1 MVEGNVPVP
10 ELFLDGTEAPY
21 HDVLPFTSSILG
33 IPGRNLL
40 PVISPRSNHRTVPF
54 VRLRVA
60 YQYYGKHIRF
70 RGRTLPTSLCALP
83 VRDAL
88 PGVHSLRGSV
98 VNVLLA
104 GTTLSAGK
112 VANSGLHFGIVDGCH
127 EIGCG
132 SGNDTFLNAFPRGH
146 QV

>member
-60 YQYYGKHIRF
+60 YQYYGKHIRLF
-70 RGRTLPTSLCALP
+70 
-83 VRDAL
+83 
-88 PGVHSLRGSV
+88 GVERFQRRYVHFLFGTPC
-98 VNVLLA
+98 LA
-104 GTTLSAGK
+104 YIAYG
-112 VANSGLHFGIVDGCH
+112 GLW
-127 EIGCG
+127 
-132 SGNDTFLNAFPRGH
+132 
-146 QV
+146 